1 VPDSSSANGEVA
13 HVDFTASASSTPL
26 IFDNRLQ
33 AGGIA
38 LVRCRTQPNPTGKD
52 MVSPQTVI
60 AVPAGPAFNLDW
72 RQPGGDR
79 MDSRTIARG
88 RVMVYPGDVPVWK
101 RWHGSPSLFVMALDP
116 TFVEETRQ
124 RVFEPSNGSH
134 LRTLIG
140 IDDPFA
146 DDLLR
151 VAARELAGGGVHG
164 RLFLESLATT
174 LTVHLLQQ
182 CEAGKPVPSRHGG
195 LAPTQLRRVLDH
207 INVHLAEDL
216 ALSDL
221 AAMAGLSPD
230 HFGDAFKVT
239 TGLAPYQ
246 YVIDRRISRARELLA
261 QNRDL
266 SVAEVALAVG
276 FSSQS
281 HLTTH
286 FRRVA
291 GITPA
296 RFRRSLT

>member
-1 VPDSSSANGEVA
+1 MPDSSANDEVA
-13 HVDFTASASSTPL
+13 QVDFTANASSTPL

-33 AGGIA
+33 AGGIT
-38 LVRCRTQPNPTGKD
+38 LVRCRTHSNPAGKK
-52 MVSPQTVI
+52 MVSPQTTIV
-60 AVPAGPAFNLDW
+60 APAGPAFDLDW
-72 RQPGGDR
+72 RPPGGDHVQ
-79 MDSRTIARG
+79 SCTIGRG

-101 RWHGSPSLFVMALDP
+101 RWHGSPSLFVMALDG

-124 RVFEPSNGSH
+124 RVFEPSNGSR

-146 DDLLR
+146 NDLLR
-151 VAARELAGGGVHG
+151 VAARELAAGGVHG

-174 LTVHLLQQ
+174 LAVHLLQHYD
-182 CEAGKPVPSRHGG
+182 AGKPIPPRHGG
-195 LAPTQLRRVLDH
+195 LGPAQLRRVLDH
-207 INVHLAEDL
+207 INAYLTEDL

-221 AAMAGLSPD
+221 ASMVGLSPD
-230 HFGDAFKVT
+230 HFGDAFKMT

-246 YVIDRRISRARELLA
+246 YVIDQRISRARELLG
-261 QNRDL
+261 QKRDL

-286 FRRVA
+286 FRRVT

-296 RFRRSLT
+296 RFRRSLG